1 MDTISG
7 YKDRAI
13 ASLSGKWGTGA
24 LAVLVYCLIIY
35 AGSFITTIVFGDSV
49 IGTVISGIWSLA
61 CVPLGWGLTIF
72 FLDISRENNPQY
84 SQLFDGY
91 KDVLRIIL
99 TYLCFAIAVGIGF
112 LLLIVPGIIIALM
125 FSQAPFILKDNTEL
139 GAFEVLSKSANM
151 MKGHKMDLF
160 LLGLS
165 FIGWGIL
172 AMLTMGLGFFLL
184 FPYMYTSFAHFYDD
198 LRKEYAM

>member
-13 ASLSGKWGTGA
+13 ASLSGKWGTAA
-24 LAVLVYCLIIY
+24 LAVLIYCLIIY
-35 AGSFITTIVFGDSV
+35 AGSFITMIVFGDSA

-61 CVPLGWGLTIF
+61 CIPLGWGLTIF
-72 FLDISRENNPQY
+72 FLDISRENNPQF

>member
-13 ASLSGKWGTGA
+13 ASLSGKWGTAA
-24 LAVLVYCLIIY
+24 LAVLIYCLIIY

-172 AMLTMGLGFFLL
+172 ALLTMGLGFFLL
-184 FPYMYTSFAHFYDD
+184 IPYMYTTVAHFYDD

>member
-99 TYLCFAIAVGIGF
+99 TY
-112 LLLIVPGIIIALM
+112 
-125 FSQAPFILKDNTEL
+125 
-139 GAFEVLSKSANM
+139 VLPS
-151 MKGHKMDLF
+151 
-160 LLGLS
+160 LS
-165 FIGWGIL
+165 VSVSCCSSCL
-172 AMLTMGLGFFLL
+172 A
-184 FPYMYTSFAHFYDD
+184 SS
-198 LRKEYAM
+198 LR

>member
-13 ASLSGKWGTGA
+13 ASLSGKWGTCA
-24 LAVLVYCLIIY
+24 LAVLIYCLIIY
-35 AGSFITTIVFGDSV
+35 AGSFISLLTVGDSAFGSV
-49 IGTVISGIWSLA
+49 INIIWSLA
-61 CVPLGWGLTIF
+61 CVPLSWGLTVY
-72 FLDISRENNPQY
+72 FLDISRQNNPQY

-91 KDVLRIIL
+91 KDFLRIIL
-99 TYLCFAIAVGIGF
+99 TYLCFGIAIGIGF

-125 FSQAPFILKDNTEL
+125 FSQAPFILKDKPEL
-139 GAFEVLSKSANM
+139 SAIEVLSKSADM

-172 AMLTMGLGFFLL
+172 AMLTLGLGFFLL
-184 FPYMYTSFAHFYDD
+184 IPYMYTTFAHFYDD
-198 LRKEYAM
+198 LKKEYAM